1 MRYEEDMEK
10 LFAEF
15 SEEETA
21 QLLANLEV
29 GEDSEQDKIAVLRI
43 RSAVQDR
50 VSAEN
55 AILRK
60 RKIRRIVMPA
70 AAIAACLA
78 VVLTSA
84 YVWNRN
90 QTPPIDV
97 VVTSTEPS
105 ASATSVT
112 TEKTVENIA
121 SSLKTT
127 DEKETDDLSGD
138 VSDATV
144 SQTSEVVTG
153 STESVE
159 NTAESDIPDGT
170 EQVTATTQT
179 VPNSI
184 QTTLTTLT
192 TTTGRTTT
200 TSTATKL
207 SVSTST
213 TSTTTRRTTTTTTTK
228 RTTPTTTTGAQI
240 VTSFTENACAGGEDS
255 PPESPTGDRGPNGGA
270 EMTTE
275 TTTTEDTADMPR
287 GMAEIVEEI
296 RQTEQ

>member
-105 ASATSVT
+105 ASATSGS
-112 TEKTVENIA
+112 TEKTVESIA

-192 TTTGRTTT
+192 TTTGGTIT
-200 TSTATKL
+200 TSTATKP
-207 SVSTST
+207 SVT
-213 TSTTTRRTTTTTTTK
+213 TSTTTKHTTTTTTTK
-228 RTTPTTTTGAQI
+228 RTTTTTTTGAQI
-240 VTSFTENACAGGEDS
+240 VTSFTESACVGGEDS

-275 TTTTEDTADMPR
+275 TTTTEDSTELPR

>member
-112 TEKTVENIA
+112 TEKTVESIA

-159 NTAESDIPDGT
+159 NTVESDIPDGT
-170 EQVTATTQT
+170 EQVTATT
-179 VPNSI
+179 

-200 TSTATKL
+200 TSTTTKL

-275 TTTTEDTADMPR
+275 TTTTEDSTELPR